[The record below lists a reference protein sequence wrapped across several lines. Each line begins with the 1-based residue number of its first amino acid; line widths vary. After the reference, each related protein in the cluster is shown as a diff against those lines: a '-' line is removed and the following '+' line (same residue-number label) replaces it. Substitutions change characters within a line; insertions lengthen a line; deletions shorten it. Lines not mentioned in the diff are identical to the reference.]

1 MNERILSHTLIDGIK
16 SYSAG
21 EAEDYSDYPEEGFD
35 VTQKLEQKSFWVRS
49 RNRILKKL
57 VYRYSEGIARPKFFE
72 VGCGTGTFITQLIS
86 DPNLQITGSEIYARG
101 LVYAKK
107 KMQAVDFVQYDVR
120 QGVIAE
126 SAYDVIGSFDV
137 LEHIDDDVT
146 SMANI
151 YAMLKDGGHFILT
164 VPQYMFMWS
173 RIDDIVK
180 HKRRYSRQEM
190 VSKLKS
196 QGFEIEYVSS
206 FLCLLFP
213 LMMISRLLDKK
224 STSPEQNV
232 HEDTDLES
240 RVSFPSW
247 LNELFN
253 QIMKIDE
260 FLISRKVNLPFGGSL
275 LVVAKKPGKV
285 A

>member
-1 MNERILSHTLIDGIK
+1 MSERTLPYTLIEGIK

-57 VYRYSEGIARPKFFE
+57 VYRYSESIPRPKFFE
-72 VGCGTGTFITQLIS
+72 VGCGTGTFIKQLIS
-86 DPNLQITGSEIYARG
+86 DSNLQITGSEIYTRG

-107 KMQAVDFVQYDVR
+107 KMPAVDFVQYDVR

-126 SAYDVIGSFDV
+126 NAYDVIGSFDV

-173 RIDDIVK
+173 KIDDIVK

-196 QGFEIEYVSS
+196 QGFEIEYVTS

-224 STSPEQNV
+224 STSQEEISDN
-232 HEDTDLES
+232 DTDLES
-240 RVSFPSW
+240 RVTFPSW

-253 QIMKIDE
+253 QVMKIDE

-275 LVVAKKPGKV
+275 LVVAKKPEK
-285 A
+285 AK

>member
-1 MNERILSHTLIDGIK
+1 MSKKILSYTEVDGIR
-16 SYSAG
+16 SYSSG

-35 VTQKLEQKSFWVRS
+35 ITQKLEEKSFWVRS

-57 VYRYSEGIARPKFFE
+57 VYRYSEGIAKPQFFE

-86 DPNLQITGSEIYARG
+86 DPNLKITGSEIYARG

-107 KMQAVDFVQYDVR
+107 KMPAVDFVQYDVR

-126 SAYDVIGSFDV
+126 NAYDIIGSFDV

-146 SMANI
+146 SMSNI
-151 YAMLKDGGHFILT
+151 HAMLKEGGHFILT

-180 HKRRYSRQEM
+180 HKRRYSRNELL
-190 VSKLKS
+190 SKLKS
-196 QGFEIEYVSS
+196 QGFEIVYATS
-206 FLCLLFP
+206 FLWLLFP

-224 STSPEQNV
+224 SSSLSSNTN
-232 HEDTDLES
+232 EDMNLEK
-240 RVSFPSW
+240 RVTFPFW

-260 FLISRKVNLPFGGSL
+260 FLISLKVSLPFGGSL
-275 LVVAKKPGKV
+275 LVVAKKI
-285 A
+285 